1 METEMDANENDY
13 TMSYEDSMAGMLDE
27 ARARARQL
35 RAEQVE
41 LRAKCEDLEVWRA
54 ELRDKL
60 ADSED
65 VYTLLVQAIRREFDD
80 IMTFAGEYGLQDDS
94 PVVVTYGALRRIY
107 ATDEVFDD
115 TTVQDAIA
123 EARAMRVNG
132 REEG

>member
-1 METEMDANENDY
+1 MITTVEI
-13 TMSYEDSMAGMLDE
+13 DSGMLAALDK
-27 ARARARQL
+27 QL
-35 RAEQVE
+35 KQYR
-41 LRAKCEDLEVWRA
+41 LERA

-65 VYTLLVQAIRREFDD
+65 AYTLLVQAIRREFDD

-94 PVVVTYGALRRIY
+94 PLVVTCGALRRIY

-123 EARAMRVNG
+123 EAAAMRVRG
-132 REEG
+132 RKEG